1 MRLCTICTW
10 SDAYN
15 KIIEKYAGRYSTLF
29 PKISIFNFNKNCKS
43 IAEKAGWTQILD
55 KKRSKRGVIKII
67 NRFNSQNKYRFCD
80 LITSHTMR
88 RTSITLYLSLGM
100 PEQLVRR
107 ISGHSPS
114 SKEFFRYVK
123 ISEEIMDREISKV
136 HSKLENL
143 QK

>member
-1 MRLCTICTW
+1 
-10 SDAYN
+10 
-15 KIIEKYAGRYSTLF
+15 
-29 PKISIFNFNKNCKS
+29 
-43 IAEKAGWTQILD
+43 
-55 KKRSKRGVIKII
+55 
-67 NRFNSQNKYRFCD
+67 
-80 LITSHTMR
+80 MR
-88 RTSITLYLSLGM
+88 RTAITLYLSLGM